1 MREADPLNTYR
12 LPKLAG
18 LCGLAAVA
26 LFAFLCLA
34 PCARTQAQGIPGLDI
49 PAPQGLDRYFRE
61 VQFRRGDFN
70 TDRSVDISDAIATFV
85 WLFAGGQESTCTIAG
100 DTNGDSA
107 VDLSDGV
114 FTLAYLF
121 RAGAEPAA
129 PGPFECGLAPEP
141 GKLSCDTYPQCSN
154 DLPLITH
161 VLNRITFGPTEELL
175 TRIQTREDL
184 LAYIE
189 EQLNPPG
196 NFDQA
201 EDEPGLAAIAES
213 LELGFNADYLV
224 PNNQI
229 QRMNALLLSD
239 AINSRWQLMQV
250 LSLFWNNHFHT
261 QVSALRDS
269 FFSKD
274 QRGGSAGVPPTR
286 QMFNAADSDN
296 SGTLVEAEWNSFRR
310 PNRHPG
316 AIPWERFP
324 NRLRT
329 DGFLTYE
336 EFITKNQIGYWKY
349 YGQREQRA
357 VAVDMELRE
366 YNFFRRN
373 AFGDFRDLLEG
384 SAKSVAQVIYLNNF
398 ENINTEPNENYAR
411 EYFELFALGADQVYT
426 QRDIEEL
433 AKVFTGWTAGW
444 VLRDN
449 FPANDILYI
458 RRPGRRLYSINDR
471 ETGTNY
477 RFATTENWDDDTY
490 TWAFHFGNPE
500 ADNNN
505 GHVWGRKDIFLPRY
519 GGVDSLGNPVSP
531 LSALQIPNNANNRT
545 NAAAMDEFDQV
556 LDKTISLRDC
566 AKYICTKLIQLLV
579 TDDISDRPK
588 TGGMP
593 DDLAALFNAVD
604 RNSDGR
610 LSESEWAEPTPDLP
624 NGRPPQIF
632 EDLDSAGNGTVSRL
646 EFREPD
652 LLLAAIDAWRESEGD
667 IGEVLR
673 VILFSDEFLSL
684 RFYRAKVKTPI
695 ELVASTVRALG
706 ASLTLPQLLD
716 ATETIENA
724 GMVMVDFP
732 DPTGESEMG
741 FDWMHTVGLLNRLEF
756 INDLANPLAGDS
768 AGTWDPNDF
777 RLRWQLFTPERTVKF
792 FTLLFFNGDIIEN
805 HRALSESAFNSQRE
819 RNRRISATA
828 AFLLSLPQFQ
838 KQ

>member
-1 MREADPLNTYR
+1 MKKTRLLESQPL
-12 LPKLAG
+12 LKPLGMAAG
-18 LCGLAAVA
+18 A
-26 LFAFLCLA
+26 LFSFLALVPCSPLA
-34 PCARTQAQGIPGLDI
+34 AQGIPGLELDI
-49 PAPQGLDRYFRE
+49 PAAQGNSSYFRE

-70 TDRSVDISDAIATFV
+70 TDGAVDISDAIATFV
-85 WLFAGGQESTCTIAG
+85 WLFAGGQESTCTITG
-100 DTNGDSA
+100 DTNSDSS

-121 RAGAEPAA
+121 RAGAAPAA
-129 PGPFECGLAPEP
+129 PGPLDCGVAPEANE
-141 GKLSCDTYPQCSN
+141 LSCESYSACSN

-161 VLNRITFGPTEELL
+161 VLNRNTFGPTEELL

-189 EQLNPPG
+189 EQLDPPG

-201 EDEPGLAAIAES
+201 EVEPELAAVAES
-213 LELGFNADYLV
+213 LDLGFDPDYLV

-229 QRMNALLLSD
+229 QRMNALLLND
-239 AINSRWQLMQV
+239 AINSRWQLQQV

-269 FFSKD
+269 FFSKG

-286 QMFNAADSDN
+286 QMFNAADSDD
-296 SGTLVEAEWNSFRR
+296 SGTLTEAEWNSFRR

-316 AIPWERFP
+316 AIAWERFP
-324 NRLRT
+324 ARLRT
-329 DGFLTYE
+329 DGTITYA
-336 EFITKNQIGYWKY
+336 EFITKNQVAYWKY

-357 VAVDMELRE
+357 VAIDMELRE
-366 YNFFRRN
+366 YNYFRRN
-373 AFGDFRDLLEG
+373 AFGNFRNLLEG

-398 ENINTEPNENYAR
+398 ENTAAEPNENYAR
-411 EYFELFALGADQVYT
+411 EYFELFALGADHVYT

-433 AKVFTGWTAGW
+433 AKIFTGWTAGW
-444 VLRDN
+444 VTRN
-449 FPANDILYI
+449 TFPANDILFI
-458 RRPGRRLYSINDR
+458 RRPGKLIRSLNER

-477 RFATTENWDDDTY
+477 RFPTTENWDDEVY
-490 TWAFHFGNPE
+490 TWAFNFASENHS
-500 ADNNN
+500 
-505 GHVWGRKDIFLPRY
+505 WGRKDIFLPRY

-531 LSALQIPNNANNRT
+531 FATVQIANNRNDRT
-545 NAAAMDEFDQV
+545 NAAGLGEFYEV
-556 LDKTISLRDC
+556 LDKTIALRDC

-579 TDDISDRPK
+579 TDDISDLPK

-593 DDLAALFNAVD
+593 DDLAAFFNSID

-610 LSESEWAEPTPDLP
+610 LSESEWAEATPDLP

-632 EDLDSAGNGTVSRL
+632 QDLDAAGNGTVSRL

-667 IGEVLR
+667 IKEVLR

-695 ELVASTVRALG
+695 ELVASAVRALD
-706 ASLTLPQLLD
+706 ARLSLSQLLD
-716 ATETIENA
+716 AVETVENS
-724 GMVMVDFP
+724 GMLMVDFP
-732 DPTGESEMG
+732 DPTGESEMA
-741 FDWMHTVGLLNRLEF
+741 FDWLHTVGLLNRLSF
-756 INDLANPLAGDS
+756 INKLANPVEGES
-768 AGTWDPNDF
+768 AGSWDPNDL
-777 RLRWQLFTPERTVKF
+777 RLRWQLFTPERAVKF
-792 FTLLFFNGDIIEN
+792 FSLLFFNGDILEN
-805 HRALSESAFNSQRE
+805 HHELSEGAFNSQRE

-828 AFLLSLPQFQ
+828 AYLLSLPQFQ

>member
-1 MREADPLNTYR
+1 MRKIEFLENQPL
-12 LPKLAG
+12 LKSFG
-18 LCGLAAVA
+18 MAAAA
-26 LFAFLCLA
+26 LFSFLALS
-34 PCARTQAQGIPGLDI
+34 PCAPVQAQGIPGLELDI
-49 PAPQGLDRYFRE
+49 PAPQGNSSYFRE

-70 TDRSVDISDAIATFV
+70 TDGAVDISDAIATFV
-85 WLFAGGQESTCTIAG
+85 WLFAGGQESTCTITG
-100 DTNGDSA
+100 DTNSDSS

-121 RAGAEPAA
+121 RAGAAPAA
-129 PGPFECGLAPEP
+129 PGPLECGVAPER
-141 GKLSCDTYPQCSN
+141 GGLSCESYSGCSN

-189 EQLNPPG
+189 EQLSPPN
-196 NFDQA
+196 NFDQV
-201 EDEPGLAAIAES
+201 EDEPELAAAAE
-213 LELGFNADYLV
+213 LLDLGFDPDYLV

-229 QRMNALLLSD
+229 QRMNALLLND
-239 AINSRWQLMQV
+239 AINSRWQLQQV

-286 QMFNAADSDN
+286 QMFNAADSDD
-296 SGTLVEAEWNSFRR
+296 SGTLTEAEWNSFRN

-316 AIPWERFP
+316 AIAWERFP

-329 DGFLTYE
+329 DGFITYE
-336 EFITKNQIGYWKY
+336 EFVTKNQLAYWKY

-366 YNFFRRN
+366 YNYFRRN

-398 ENINTEPNENYAR
+398 ENTAAEPNENYAR

-433 AKVFTGWTAGW
+433 AKIFTGWTAGW
-444 VLRDN
+444 VTRN
-449 FPANDILYI
+449 TFPANDILFI
-458 RRPGRRLYSINDR
+458 RRPGKLMRSLNDR

-477 RFATTENWDDDTY
+477 RFPTTENWDDEVY
-490 TWAFHFGNPE
+490 TWAFNFASENH
-500 ADNNN
+500 A
-505 GHVWGRKDIFLPRY
+505 WGRKDIFLPRY

-531 LSALQIPNNANNRT
+531 FSTVQIANNPNNRT
-545 NAAAMDEFDQV
+545 NAAGLNEFYQV
-556 LDKTISLRDC
+556 LDKTIGLRDC

-579 TDDISDRPK
+579 TDDISDLPK

-593 DDLAALFNAVD
+593 ADLAALFNTVD

-610 LSESEWAEPTPDLP
+610 LSENEWAEPTPDLP

-632 EDLDSAGNGTVSRL
+632 QALDAAGNGTVSRL

-667 IGEVLR
+667 IKEVLR

-684 RFYRAKVKTPI
+684 RFYRAKAKTPI
-695 ELVASTVRALG
+695 ELVASAVRALD
-706 ASLTLPQLLD
+706 ARLSLSQLLD
-716 ATETIENA
+716 ATATIQNS
-724 GMVMVDFP
+724 GMLMIDFP
-732 DPTGESEMG
+732 DPTGESEMA
-741 FDWMHTVGLLNRLEF
+741 FDWLHTVGLLNRLSF
-756 INDLANPLAGDS
+756 INKLANPVQGES
-768 AGTWDPNDF
+768 AGIWNPDDF
-777 RLRWQLFTPERTVKF
+777 RTRWQLFTPERSVNF
-792 FTLLFFNGDIIEN
+792 FSLLFFNGDILEN
-805 HRALSESAFNSQRE
+805 HYQLSEGAFNSQRE

-828 AFLLSLPQFQ
+828 AYLLSLPQFQ